1 MSKKTNNYIQTPEKN
16 QVFQL
21 EQGLKNQRTI
31 VQYPNKTWPFWVY
44 KQFNP
49 ESSQFNSHSNPC
61 NTPPSSRILE
71 SSSLG
76 TLKRRSKA
84 DRFGTNSP
92 QS

>member
-49 ESSQFNSHSNPC
+49 
-61 NTPPSSRILE
+61 
-71 SSSLG
+71 
-76 TLKRRSKA
+76 
-84 DRFGTNSP
+84 
-92 QS
+92 